1 MNWNKGY
8 SATFYAA
15 FVDPITWRDTERFEI
30 TGGSISRSDSDL
42 QESCDLDCIGYDQSR
57 ERWVRVWMDTR
68 QNGAAGHYALFTGLA
83 TSPERDIKGTLV
95 ETPVELYS
103 VLKPAADIYLQ
114 RGYYAPVGVSGAE
127 MVKDLL
133 SVTPAPIEADPDSP
147 ALGNAIIAED
157 EETRLSMAK
166 KILDA
171 INWRLEISG
180 TGTIRICPKSQ
191 TLSAT
196 FDALENDCLE
206 TEVSVSYDWFSC
218 PNVYMAISEDIS
230 AIARDDSEDSPFS
243 TVNRG
248 REVWKVESDADLSEG
263 ESVAEYAQR
272 MLEESQS
279 ISTILEYDRRFRPD
293 VNIGH
298 IVQIHY
304 PRQRLDGFYEVTD
317 QQITIGAGGKTS
329 EEVKGYNGIV
339 FQAPSVTVG
348 GPEPELDTL
357 ITNDDYDLATEG
369 GIDLAIWP
377 SE

>member
-1 MNWNKGY
+1 MIWSKGY
-8 SATFYAA
+8 SSTFYAA
-15 FVDPITWRDTERFEI
+15 FVDPITWRDTERFNI

-42 QESCDLDCIGYDQSR
+42 QESCDLDCIGYDQNR

-68 QNGAAGHYALFTGLA
+68 QDGAAGHYALFTGLA

-103 VLKPAADIYLQ
+103 VLKPAADIYLM

-127 MVKDLL
+127 LVKDLL

-147 ALGNAIIAED
+147 ELGTAIIAED

-166 KILDA
+166 KILNA

-180 TGTIRICPKSQ
+180 NGEIRICPKSQ
-191 TLSAT
+191 ILSAT
-196 FDALENDCLE
+196 FDSVENDCLE
-206 TEVSVSYDWFSC
+206 TEVDVSYDWFSC
-218 PNVYMAISEDIS
+218 PNVFMAISEDIS
-230 AIARDDSEDSPFS
+230 AIARDDSESSPFS

-248 REVWKVESDADLSEG
+248 REVWQLESDADLAAG
-263 ESVAEYAQR
+263 ESIAEYAQR
-272 MLEESQS
+272 KLTEAQS
-279 ISTILEYDRRFRPD
+279 ISTVLEYDRRFRPD
-293 VNIGH
+293 VNIGD

-304 PRQRLDGFYEVTD
+304 PQQRLDGYFEVTD
-317 QQITIGAGGKTS
+317 QKITIGAGGKTS
-329 EEVKGYNGIV
+329 EEVKGYTGIV
-339 FQAPSVTVG
+339 FPAPSETVG
-348 GPEPELDTL
+348 GLEPDLDTL

-369 GIDLAIWP
+369 GIDIAIWP